1 MNTKKQ
7 REESRLL
14 NLPKNS
20 KLTYFLS
27 IITAE
32 LLLIPS
38 TYQNDPPVLH
48 MHKYGV
54 SEYKLFPGCP
64 DEAHKTSISAYIFRR
79 STNSKIFPHLKFDDL
94 GPPVGSFI
102 NDESSKPQY
111 KLYPRTGGTC
121 METDPNDQNPI
132 FMGFVIKHAET
143 CRIDYIL
150 ISEARLRPCT
160 NPTSAKDIYEL
171 FKLFDSN
178 GASTIDNILEGTRMD
193 VHTTYKA
200 LLIDWVYYHA
210 FNYLDVPGGFNDELV
225 EYLVTRAS
233 RKPTGYLI
241 NRFSES
247 TFYDMR
253 KAYQEQ
259 GSITFNAEQFFKKH
273 THNSLV
279 GFHLEPLSRTLNPV
293 LPKEWRIT
301 KELKAEESS
310 HSLLFQGYISD
321 PNSIDVGHELYIFFE
336 VKGNNNVH
344 KYFKYKM
351 KITRDTVAPQLSV
364 ALYDATTNALRVEMS
379 NWISIDDNHTPRYW
393 LHFALCIGMGARY
406 YKAPSSG
413 TGIEANFK
421 IYETMAFYYNDDI
434 YQKIT
439 SFNADGPIQQM
450 IPNFFDNNREA
461 DRILY
466 HSIWIDMNSAA
477 MTPQPGI
484 DPGVRMFSYSQSKG
498 AFPAPL
504 NPKLSG
510 TQNANPKNRC
520 FLKTVEAHSCFA
532 FAFLKDMED
541 KMDKFLL
548 QNSYKTCNGEQTK
561 SPRRCRYC
569 TDNRN
574 CLVPFQGYNRELS
587 YSGQK
592 SYFIPTRTASE
603 INAAQEAQEY
613 IDFQDNLGVN
623 YKIRCPFGCKEF

>member
-1 MNTKKQ
+1 MKKSTGTHLKRLKRLKQLLAFFTTNIMLILSTKQEGPTSSEIEMYGYGTSNQKVGFSCPPEAN
-7 REESRLL
+7 RE
-14 NLPKNS
+14 
-20 KLTYFLS
+20 S
-27 IITAE
+27 IIAYWYKRKSG
-32 LLLIPS
+32 S
-38 TYQNDPPVLH
+38 TV
-48 MHKYGV
+48 
-54 SEYKLFPGCP
+54 
-64 DEAHKTSISAYIFRR
+64 
-79 STNSKIFPHLKFDDL
+79 FPHLKFDL
-94 GPPVGSFI
+94 GPAAGTFI
-102 NDESSKPQY
+102 NDASGNAKY
-111 KLYPRTGGTC
+111 TLYETFGGSC
-121 METDPNDQNPI
+121 METDPKDQNP
-132 FMGFVIKHAET
+132 FFFAFTFKYSGDPNL
-143 CRIDYIL
+143 CRATHLLVATD
-150 ISEARLRPCT
+150 SLRPCT
-160 NPTSAKDIYEL
+160 NPTAANEIYTLLNVVKDKTDITL
-171 FKLFDSN
+171 DQLVPNMRINVLS
-178 GASTIDNILEGTRMD
+178 
-193 VHTTYKA
+193 TYKK
-200 LLIDWVYYHA
+200 LLVGGLFYFYNFYNLEI
-210 FNYLDVPGGFNDELV
+210 PGDFNDELV
-225 EYLVTRAS
+225 EFIVTRATMKTTS
-233 RKPTGYLI
+233 FFI
-241 NRFSES
+241 NRFSHP
-247 TFYDMR
+247 TFFEMR
-253 KAYQEQ
+253 EAYQQQ
-259 GSITFNAEQFFKKH
+259 GRITFNAEQFFKKH